1 MPTSRQ
7 DGGRDLFEEAYT
19 EGIFE
24 ELPEAPAPRSHGRAA
39 PEAASAPGVAW
50 ALKGCVLTPDIAIE
64 KGFVEILAD
73 RIVRV
78 GTATPAAGTP
88 IVDTEGVILPG
99 LIDLHG
105 HPEFN
110 IFAAWEP
117 PKLYANR
124 GRWRDSKEYAA
135 LVRGPMNKLKAV
147 AGMGPVLTRYAEARA
162 LVGGVTAIQGGSAR
176 YAAKEESLV
185 RNVDLRIFGA
195 HKARAIIDLDD
206 RQRDRYPLLR
216 KQIDDGK
223 VAALYVHLA
232 EGVDDTSQRELAR
245 LEGYNLLTAATVI
258 IHGTALTPDQ
268 LRDVRDA
275 GAKLVWSPQSNLRLY
290 GQTTNV
296 AAAIDL
302 GIPLGL
308 GADWLP
314 SGSPSLLAELKI
326 ARRTLV
332 RQGVPDDPRRLVQMV
347 TSTAA
352 TIAGLPDHLGR
363 IAVDRPADLL
373 VLERHHDDP
382 WENVLAADPA
392 WVELVTIGGD
402 LAYGR
407 EAWIRTVADPGAIG
421 ALEPVLAWGKPMVV
435 DTSYS
440 VLKTASSAPRLA
452 DLRKRLIESHP
463 GVGPIFT

>member
-1 MPTSRQ
+1 M
-7 DGGRDLFEEAYT
+7 

-24 ELPEAPAPRSHGRAA
+24 EIPEAPAPHRPGRA
-39 PEAASAPGVAW
+39 PTEAATAPGVAW
-50 ALKGCVLTPDIAIE
+50 ALKGCILTPDDAIE
-64 KGFVEILAD
+64 NGFVEILAD

-78 GTATPAAGTP
+78 GTAAPAAGTP
-88 IVDTEGVILPG
+88 TIETEGVILPG

-135 LVRGPMNKLKAV
+135 LVRGPMNKLKEV
-147 AGMGPVLTRYAEARA
+147 AGIGPVLTRYAESRA

-176 YAAKEESLV
+176 YANKEESLV

-206 RQRDRYPLLR
+206 RQRDRYPQLR
-216 KQIDDGK
+216 KQIDDGE

-232 EGVDDTSQRELAR
+232 EGVDDTSRRELAK
-245 LEGYNLLTAATVI
+245 LEGYNLLTAATVL

-268 LRDVRDA
+268 LGDVKDA

-296 AAAIDL
+296 AEAIKL

-326 ARRTLV
+326 ARRTLAL
-332 RQGVPDDPRRLVQMV
+332 QGAPDDPKRLVRMV

-352 TIAGLPDHLGR
+352 MIAGLSDHLGT

-373 VLERHHDDP
+373 VLERHYDDP

-392 WVELVTIGGD
+392 WVDLVTIGGD

-407 EAWIRTVADPGAIG
+407 EAWIRKVADPNAVG
-421 ALEPVLAWGKPMVV
+421 ALEKVLAWGKPMVV

-440 VLKTASSAPRLA
+440 VLKTASAPPRLA
-452 DLRKRLIESHP
+452 DLRKTLIDNYP